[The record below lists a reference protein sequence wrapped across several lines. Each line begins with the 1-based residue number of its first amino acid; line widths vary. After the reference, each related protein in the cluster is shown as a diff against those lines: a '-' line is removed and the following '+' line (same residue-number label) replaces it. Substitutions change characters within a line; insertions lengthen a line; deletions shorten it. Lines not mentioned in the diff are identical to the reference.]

1 MNKAMHI
8 LKFLILVLILD
19 FVAYLLTTFQWSY
32 GVVVSLDWVWV
43 AIKLLI
49 LVVSIFLLRKMV
61 KKRSERC
68 RRLFILVI
76 QISLALSFIDL
87 MGELGGLSG
96 MGMIGDFLNNLAFII
111 FIVNIFIRLHI
122 IRKTREIDLN
132 SKELVT

>member
-1 MNKAMHI
+1 MHI

-32 GVVVSLDWVWV
+32 GVVVSLNWEWVV
-43 AIKLLI
+43 IKLLV

-76 QISLALSFIDL
+76 HISFALSFIDL
-87 MGELGGLSG
+87 MAELGGLSG
-96 MGMIGDFLNNLAFII
+96 MGMIGNFLNNLAFII

-132 SKELVT
+132 S